1 MDVIDQLWL
10 EAKLKELEAR
20 ILRKLAKAIR
30 CGFVEGYHSHGGPQD
45 GDSTSDSFD
54 TDRAA
59 KQLEADADAI
69 SWMKE
74 SYD

>member
-20 ILRKLAKAIR
+20 VLRKIAKAIR
-30 CGFVEGYHSHGGPQD
+30 CGFVEGYHSYGGPQD
-45 GDSTSDSFD
+45 GDSTPDSFD

-59 KQLEADADAI
+59 CQLDEEAAKI
-69 SWMKE
+69 E
-74 SYD
+74 NCGP